1 MSPYHWFGHG
11 FGRGGARG
19 GWRGRGRGGG
29 GYMAGNVGQG
39 QGPFYGQPYVSRR
52 GPGQDVETRLTQVD
66 NFSKQT
72 EMSLNLDSRRVNI
85 YRVSQ
90 KKV

>member
-1 MSPYHWFGHG
+1 
-11 FGRGGARG
+11 
-19 GWRGRGRGGG
+19 
-29 GYMAGNVGQG
+29 MAGNVGQG

-72 EMSLNLDSRRVNI
+72 EMSLNLEESI
-85 YRVSQ
+85 YTGCPKKKCDLCLNAHRGLQ
-90 KKV
+90 KGATDKSLVRFEKFRKFPVQ